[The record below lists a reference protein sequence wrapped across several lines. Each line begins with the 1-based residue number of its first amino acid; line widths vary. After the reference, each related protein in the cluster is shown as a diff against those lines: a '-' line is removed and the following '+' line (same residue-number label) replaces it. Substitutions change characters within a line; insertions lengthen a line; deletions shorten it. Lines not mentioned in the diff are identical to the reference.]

1 MDGRGVYP
9 SRAAAEKL
17 RIRRLVCRGGRE
29 RRTVCRRAGQRPR
42 ALERRSGRRGVRPLA
57 GHGRYF
63 IRAERGRKL
72 YRRRRYGQGA
82 DRNCRARIPQRQARH
97 GDCAGGSAKL
107 CRFALAGGGC
117 VCHVYRAGS
126 AVRLRQSGN
135 IGASVH
141 RRLARCRRRGGGFGL
156 PLRRNGVCKF
166 RRSGA
171 ILQQYG
177 LCLLLSPAK
186 SARHCGDRCR
196 CRRVRCV
203 QRRFLFKE
211 RCAHR
216 RIAGRKGVLRL
227 RLARGYRA
235 RRGPALRRR
244 FRLRPLF
251 GAGGYRTA
259 RLRAG
264 GRRARFR
271 RVFLAR
277 QPHAALYRRECRRGR
292 RGGRAGLPVRRF
304 ILGRHGSRQP
314 KLCGRAGVLPRAARR
329 NYADQRAAA
338 RHGRPAGAYDASERR
353 VERRVGGNRQLCAV
367 RLHGYSV
374 DTAARFAENG
384 RRPRLPKRTRIRART
399 AGGADLSRR
408 LFAVRHGAAH
418 AARAHGVGHILGR
431 QRARQYPFRPE
442 NLRHRFARREL

>member
-1 MDGRGVYP
+1 MASERIFGGAAGRERRARVFGNRRVRAGIHFGGARIRGVSVPRLVRRRGNAVHGRKRKIPFGVERCRRYGAVCALAAHPVHANAGIRGRRFGQRNADGNGMDGRGVYP

-29 RRTVCRRAGQRPR
+29 RRAVCRRAGQRPR

-82 DRNCRARIPQRQARH
+82 DRNRRARIPQRQARH
-97 GDCAGGSAKL
+97 GDCAGGPAKL

-126 AVRLRQSGN
+126 AVRLRQFGN

-141 RRLARCRRRGGGFGL
+141 RRLARCRRRGSGFGL

-235 RRGPALRRR
+235 R
-244 FRLRPLF
+244 
-251 GAGGYRTA
+251 
-259 RLRAG
+259 
-264 GRRARFR
+264 
-271 RVFLAR
+271 
-277 QPHAALYRRECRRGR
+277 
-292 RGGRAGLPVRRF
+292 
-304 ILGRHGSRQP
+304 
-314 KLCGRAGVLPRAARR
+314 
-329 NYADQRAAA
+329 
-338 RHGRPAGAYDASERR
+338 
-353 VERRVGGNRQLCAV
+353 
-367 RLHGYSV
+367 
-374 DTAARFAENG
+374 
-384 RRPRLPKRTRIRART
+384 
-399 AGGADLSRR
+399 
-408 LFAVRHGAAH
+408 
-418 AARAHGVGHILGR
+418 
-431 QRARQYPFRPE
+431 
-442 NLRHRFARREL
+442 